1 MTINMIIASH
11 YGIIWHFSLCS
22 VSDGL
27 DTIYV
32 IAGCK
37 DCWLDGFIEKYQVS
51 TGVWTKID
59 AVPNVDIYNKDDLY
73 AEVCAYSNG
82 YIYTIFFRDNPSVGP
97 RYIMDKR
104 FHIYNTVQNTWSI
117 SDTQI
122 KREAFFTV
130 SGVIPKWISMRQH
143 LVYLSH
149 YGHFYF
155 ETYHLSLQNA
165 ALFAFHA

>member
-1 MTINMIIASH
+1 MEM
-11 YGIIWHFSLCS
+11 
-22 VSDGL
+22 
-27 DTIYV
+27 
-32 IAGCK
+32 
-37 DCWLDGFIEKYQVS
+37 YQVS
-51 TGVWTKID
+51 TGEWTKID

-104 FHIYNTVQNTWSI
+104 FHIYNTLQNTWSI

-130 SGVIPKWISMRQH
+130 YGVIPKWISMRQI
-143 LVYLSH
+143 LLCLSH
-149 YGHFYF
+149 YGYFYF
-155 ETYHLSLQNA
+155 ETFHLSLQNA